1 MPIQSANLVKKIAF
15 ALCVRGGNTKKRP
28 STTLSRIPFRHPTQF
43 QLNNLPRRPRTTTE
57 NVRSSTEHRS
67 TRYVGSSFPRFAK
80 PPRPRSQLDAIVELI
95 VFAVHDLRRLLASI
109 EMPSNG
115 V

>member
-1 MPIQSANLVKKIAF
+1 MPIESANLAKEIAF
-15 ALCVRGGNTKKRP
+15 ALCVRRGNTKKRP

-43 QLNNLPRRPRTTTE
+43 QLNNLLRQPRTTTE

-95 VFAVHDLRRLLASI
+95 ILPCMI
-109 EMPSNG
+109 
-115 V
+115 

>member
-1 MPIQSANLVKKIAF
+1 MPIESANLLKEIAF
-15 ALCVRGGNTKKRP
+15 ALCVRRGNTKKRP

-43 QLNNLPRRPRTTTE
+43 QLNNLLRQPRTTTE

-80 PPRPRSQLDAIVELI
+80 RPRPRSQLDAIVELI
-95 VFAVHDLRRLLASI
+95 ILPCMI
-109 EMPSNG
+109 
-115 V
+115 

>member
-1 MPIQSANLVKKIAF
+1 MPIQSANLVKEIAF
-15 ALCVRGGNTKKRP
+15 ALCVRKGNTKKRP

-43 QLNNLPRRPRTTTE
+43 QLNNLLRQPRTTTE

-67 TRYVGSSFPRFAK
+67 TRYVGSSLPRFAK

-95 VFAVHDLRRLLASI
+95 VLPCMI
-109 EMPSNG
+109 
-115 V
+115 

>member
-1 MPIQSANLVKKIAF
+1 MPIQSANLVKEITS

-43 QLNNLPRRPRTTTE
+43 QLNNLLRQPRTTTE

-80 PPRPRSQLDAIVELI
+80 PPRRRSQPDAIVGLI
-95 VFAVHDLRRLLASI
+95 VLPCMI
-109 EMPSNG
+109 
-115 V
+115 

>member
-1 MPIQSANLVKKIAF
+1 MPIQSANLVKEIAF
-15 ALCVRGGNTKKRP
+15 ALCVRRGNTKKRP

-43 QLNNLPRRPRTTTE
+43 QLNNLLRQPRTTTE

-95 VFAVHDLRRLLASI
+95 ILPCMI
-109 EMPSNG
+109 
-115 V
+115 

>member
-1 MPIQSANLVKKIAF
+1 MPIESANLVKEIAF
-15 ALCVRGGNTKKRP
+15 ALCVRRGNTKKRP

-43 QLNNLPRRPRTTTE
+43 QLNNLLRQPRTTTE

-95 VFAVHDLRRLLASI
+95 ILPCMI
-109 EMPSNG
+109 
-115 V
+115 

>member
-15 ALCVRGGNTKKRP
+15 ALCVRGGNTKKRL

-43 QLNNLPRRPRTTTE
+43 QLNLLRQPPTTTE

-67 TRYVGSSFPRFAK
+67 AVHSSQQVSREVRFAAE
-80 PPRPRSQLDAIVELI
+80 P
-95 VFAVHDLRRLLASI
+95 
-109 EMPSNG
+109 
-115 V
+115 